1 MVPIT
6 NNEEAIRA
14 KYDLDRAMLGSG
26 SRQLLAGDV
35 VLTNLTFERLEFSV
49 EWGKLI
55 FAWWDE
61 SHSQNLRVLAY
72 EIDPTELRL
81 KVTRGTG
88 RETAILS
95 LRESEKWRETR
106 QSENLS
112 LMGRRQSYAQMLTD
126 LLTASYPELR
136 LQRATTGADRA
147 RSVPGRFARLL
158 FRLHDEVILAIG
170 AGDAELQADV
180 DRIVAA
186 GFVWLAGYKGGR
198 APLSGAKRLWFCAP
212 RGRAQSVIER
222 LALIDLSHLGASV
235 ECFEVDERAEELI
248 AVRPSTQDELL
259 NAHPRELRW
268 PGDAYERDGWSERIL
283 NFAPHLIEV
292 RRRPAHEGLV
302 FSINGLEF
310 ARVTGEGQRE
320 IMFGIADS
328 QPGEA
333 SSQVRLTESNFADLG
348 KLVREIIRYR
358 SADSPDRRHRFYRL
372 REESWLE
379 SALRRDICTLDPS
392 LDDRFVY
399 SQIPAWRADERSV
412 IDLLTINRA
421 GRLVVVEI
429 KTAEDPQLPLQGLDY
444 WLRVEQSRLRGEFD
458 KRRMFNG
465 IEIADKSAL
474 LYLVAPRLRFHRTF
488 AVVARCLAPQI
499 KAYQIGVNANWRAGV
514 RVHSRERVNMS
525 SDEADEVR

>member
-6 NNEEAIRA
+6 NNDEAIRA
-14 KYDLDRAMLGSG
+14 KYDLDRALIGSG
-26 SRQLLAGDV
+26 SRQLLSGDA
-35 VLTNLTFERLEFSV
+35 VLTNLTFDKFEFCV

-61 SHSQNLRVLAY
+61 THSQSLRVLAY
-72 EIDPTELRL
+72 EIDQAEMRL
-81 KVTRGTG
+81 QVTRASG

-95 LRESEKWRETR
+95 LRDCERWRETGEA
-106 QSENLS
+106 ENLS
-112 LMGRRQSYAQMLTD
+112 LTGRRQSYAQMLAD
-126 LLTASYPELR
+126 LLRSNFPELR
-136 LQRATTGADRA
+136 FQRATTGADRA

-158 FRLHDEVILAIG
+158 LRFHDELILAIG
-170 AGDAELQADV
+170 VSDAESQADV

-186 GFVWLAGYKGGR
+186 GVVWLAGFNDGR
-198 APLSGAKRLWFCAP
+198 APLSRAKRLWFCAP
-212 RGRAQSVIER
+212 RGRAQSVLER
-222 LALIDLSHLGASV
+222 LALIDLSHLAASV
-235 ECFEVDERAEELI
+235 ECFEVDERDEELI

-268 PGDAYERDGWSERIL
+268 PGDRYERDGWSERISNL
-283 NFAPHLIEV
+283 APHHIEV
-292 RRRPAHEGLV
+292 RRRPACEGPG

-310 ARVTGEGQRE
+310 ARVAGEGQRRE
-320 IMFGIADS
+320 VMIDE

-333 SSQVRLTESNFADLG
+333 SSPVRLTESNFEDLG
-348 KLVREIIRYR
+348 ELVREIIRYR

-379 SALRRDICTLDPS
+379 SALRRDICALDPS

-412 IDLLTINRA
+412 IDLLTINRH

-458 KRRMFNG
+458 KRGMFNG

-499 KAYQIGVNANWRAGV
+499 EAYQIGVNANWREGV
-514 RVHSRERVNMS
+514 RVHSRERVNGR
-525 SDEADEVR
+525 SDEGR